1 MSTFAG
7 NRTLRN
13 PKVSTPA
20 RAQRRT
26 INNGG
31 KRPFPRTPATR
42 RYQPVPEKYRANTE
56 DDRHRLRLA
65 VRGRLAEAAGER
77 LSDRAIARELGVSQ
91 PFVSA
96 IRQEAGIAPKYG
108 RLERR
113 GDCDHRVVGQPSDD
127 GLSNATR
134 VSYSVE
140 AEMHRQGITSLRP
153 TGDWDPLGAEDGPAF
168 ETDTPDEA
176 TGPQVALSRACA
188 QMQGFSVHHRPRPRE
203 DDYRTLRSLDWDPWQ
218 K

>member
-1 MSTFAG
+1 MLTSLAG

-13 PKVSTPA
+13 PKVSTA
-20 RAQRRT
+20 RAQQRT

-31 KRPFPRTPATR
+31 KRLPPRTPGTR

-56 DDRHRLRLA
+56 DGRHRLRLM
-65 VRGRLAEAAGER
+65 VRGRLAQAAGER

-140 AEMHRQGITSLRP
+140 AEMQRRGIP
-153 TGDWDPLGAEDGPAF
+153 TGDWDPLGAGDGPVF
-168 ETDTPDEA
+168 ETDTPDESTSA
-176 TGPQVALSRACA
+176 QAALDRECA
-188 QMQGFSVHHRPRPRE
+188 GLRGFTVRHRPRPRDE
-203 DDYRTLRSLDWDPWQ
+203 DDDRPRRSLDWDPYQ
-218 K
+218 R